1 MHFPPLGEKK
11 GYILNEGG
19 REEEGRNPSELVG
32 VFFAGRYAGCP
43 ILPSHLKYLSYF

>member
-19 REEEGRNPSELVG
+19 REEEGRNPSELFSVI
-32 VFFAGRYAGCP
+32 FAGLYTGCP
-43 ILPSHLKYLSYF
+43 ILMSHLK